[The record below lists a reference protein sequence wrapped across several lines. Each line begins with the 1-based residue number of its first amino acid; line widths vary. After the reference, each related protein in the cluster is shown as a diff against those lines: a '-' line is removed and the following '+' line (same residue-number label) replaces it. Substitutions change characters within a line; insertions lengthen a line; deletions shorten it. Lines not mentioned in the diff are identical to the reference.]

1 MPGRFRDFV
10 GLRLD
15 ASQNRPS
22 LYIWMADVQ
31 NFEVFAAWVATLAG
45 IALWFNQQTQQAAA
59 LVRVR
64 ARRDR
69 RR

>member
-1 MPGRFRDFV
+1 
-10 GLRLD
+10 
-15 ASQNRPS
+15 
-22 LYIWMADVQ
+22 MADVQ
-31 NFEVFAAWVATLAG
+31 NFQVFAVWVATLAG
-45 IALWFNQQTQQAAA
+45 IALWFNQQTQHAAS